1 MTLTYSILL
10 LLPAALQ
17 AWLIVILRRKRLE
30 EEFPF
35 FCVYNVIAVAA
46 LFLRFVAQPSYRLYF
61 LTYWVTAA
69 AHELFSLL
77 ATFEL
82 FPHVFKT
89 FSRVRQFWI
98 VVWIVVLLMI
108 ALAALHAVFKGTVQ
122 AGPVVATIAG
132 LEIAV
137 GYVQAG
143 VFLVMVA
150 MSAFYWMPL
159 RRYAFGIAFG
169 FGLLAAGSLAAT
181 LLRSEFGTRFKLLA
195 TYVPPV
201 IYVIAVVIWLITFS
215 RPEPPDPFEQ
225 IRSPLSP
232 EQVIERVKRLAK
244 TLKGERDDINLL
256 ASASSPAAGTPESSS
271 QAAARD
277 SAPDDH

>member
-17 AWLIVILRRKRLE
+17 VWLIATFRQKRLE
-30 EEFPF
+30 KDFPF
-35 FCVYNVIAVAA
+35 FYTYSAIAVVGS
-46 LFLRFVAQPSYRLYF
+46 FLRFVAQPSYRIYF
-61 LTYWVTAA
+61 VTYWVTAA
-69 AHELFSLL
+69 AYAIFSLL

-82 FPHVFKT
+82 FPRVFRT
-89 FSRVRQFWI
+89 FSRVKQFWI

-143 VFLVMVA
+143 VFLIMVA

-181 LLRSEFGTRFKLLA
+181 LLRSEFGTRFKLLV

-201 IYVIAVVIWLITFS
+201 VYVIAVVIWLVTFS